1 MTIKKNVATGSELRT
16 VQLPHTGNEETLCSL
31 LECAKVDDV
40 VSCSFSSVMLREA
53 WQFNILDQQRA
64 GLHMVTLRFKIFRA
78 SGKTSSELSTA
89 FPPDDQI
96 V

>member
-1 MTIKKNVATGSELRT
+1 MTTKKNVATGSELRT

-31 LECAKVDDV
+31 LEYAKVEDV

-64 GLHMVTLRFKIFRA
+64 GLHYVSKYSGLRVKQA
-78 SGKTSSELSTA
+78 QS
-89 FPPDDQI
+89 
-96 V
+96 